1 MKTEQ
6 ALLVAIV
13 VVVGVLGWQTYRHL
27 AMKGAAPTALSAS
40 VTGALARPAAEASQ
54 ALSTEAAPLQVVYTA
69 EGLRDP
75 LLDRLPQEIQ
85 EISEETKEQA
95 VELPT
100 LHLQGLVYGQL
111 QPRAIIDGH
120 VVGEGDRF
128 NDIEVVQIQREG
140 VLLTYR
146 NRQFFLKA
154 GQKAR

>member
-6 ALLVAIV
+6 ALLLVIV
-13 VVVGVLGWQTYRHL
+13 TVVGVLGWQTYRQL
-27 AMKGAAPTALSAS
+27 AMKGVAPTALPAPAA
-40 VTGALARPAAEASQ
+40 VTGALARPAADAPQ
-54 ALSTEAAPLQVVYTA
+54 VLSMEAAPRQVIYAA

-75 LLDRLPQEIQ
+75 FLSRLPQ

-95 VELPT
+95 VEVPT

-120 VVGEGDRF
+120 VVGEGDQF
-128 NDIEVVQIQREG
+128 DDIEVLQIQREG
-140 VLLTYR
+140 VLLMHR
-146 NRQFFLKA
+146 NRRFFLKA